1 MDRNE
6 VLERLERL
14 AKYEE
19 AKTCGGLLSPE
30 MAAKASKYRDV
41 FRAAAEI
48 IRESGWRPISEAP
61 EKKQL
66 VVGGWVDEYWDT
78 SLVYEKE
85 VGIYCGYT
93 HYLPE
98 PEPPARE
105 VPNDGE

>member
-6 VLERLERL
+6 VLAALSRAEVDYVRVQSET
-14 AKYEE
+14 KTVWEFQE
-19 AKTCGGLLSPE
+19 AEWK
-30 MAAKASKYRDV
+30 AKAL
-41 FRAAAEI
+41 RAAAEI
-48 IRESGWRPISEAP
+48 IRASGWRPIVEAP

-66 VVGGWVDEYWDT
+66 LVGEWVDEYWDT